1 MNGTYINWRADFVRF
16 DPAPFVSRFS
26 RLGEVAYIDIDID
39 AFPPKK
45 LRALST
51 QCPIWRL
58 TFNGETYFAQTS
70 RVGHGPRDSRVISVT
85 ARVLGVV
92 EPERVD

>member
-1 MNGTYINWRADFVRF
+1 MTAVLVNWRGNFERF
-16 DPAPFVSRFS
+16 DSVLFVSRVS
-26 RLGEVAYIDIDID
+26 RLGETVYLDIDLD
-39 AFPPKK
+39 KFPPKK

-70 RVGHGPRDSRVISVT
+70 HVGHGPNGSLVISVT
-85 ARVLGVV
+85 ARVLGVI